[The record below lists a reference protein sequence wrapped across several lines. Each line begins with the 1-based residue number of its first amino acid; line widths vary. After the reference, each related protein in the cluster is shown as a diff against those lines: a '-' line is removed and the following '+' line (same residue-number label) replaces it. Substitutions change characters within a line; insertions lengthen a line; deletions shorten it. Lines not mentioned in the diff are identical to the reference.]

1 MKACWNE
8 KPEMR
13 PSFSNLRKLMKEM
26 GEREKVTTPA
36 KHYFLF
42 LIVNSYC

>member
-13 PSFSNLRKLMKEM
+13 PSFTKLRKMMKEM
-26 GEREKVTTPA
+26 GEEEKVTTPA
-36 KHYFLF
+36 
-42 LIVNSYC
+42 